1 MSLVNLEDRVVHFPK
16 YADVFQFDA
25 EVSYIFPDMAVRS
38 IPMYEEAHR
47 LHISLFKEEMGA
59 MEKVTLV
66 DVGASRGQFFKQL
79 CNQFQI
85 NPVTGH
91 SRFECI
97 AIDNSRPMLNL
108 LSEELPWVRAIEADA
123 AYLIDLPV
131 KADFICMFYLLQF
144 LRDDDAKLKAL
155 EWAHRNLKDGGVL
168 FIGQKE
174 KEEFGFEQRLSE
186 EYYRFRMRNGYTR
199 EEIVAKTQAL
209 KGSMFPS
216 TRSWTETLTERAGF
230 KAYVETTRWLQF
242 STAFCVK

>member
-1 MSLVNLEDRVVHFPK
+1 MSLDKVDERVVHFPQYK
-16 YADVFQFDA
+16 DVFQFDS
-25 EVSYIFPDMAVRS
+25 EVSLVFPDMAVRS
-38 IPMYEEAHR
+38 IPLYEESHR
-47 LHISLFKEEMGA
+47 LHISLFREEIA
-59 MEKVTLV
+59 SSEHVTFV

-85 NPVTGH
+85 DPAKGS
-91 SRFECI
+91 SRLECI
-97 AIDNSRPMLNL
+97 AIDNSRPMLDL
-108 LSEELPWVRAIEADA
+108 LSEEMPWVRTIEADA
-123 AYLIDLPV
+123 AYLIDLPS
-131 KADFICMFYLLQF
+131 KADFISMFYLLQF
-144 LRDDDAKLKAL
+144 LRSDDDKLKAL
-155 EWAHRNLKDGGVL
+155 TWAHRNLKEGGVL

-186 EYYRFRMRNGYTR
+186 EYYLFRMRNGYTR

-209 KGSMFPS
+209 KGSMWPS

>member
-1 MSLVNLEDRVVHFPK
+1 MSLDKVDERVVHFPQYK
-16 YADVFQFDA
+16 DVFQFDS
-25 EVSYIFPDMAVRS
+25 EVSLVFPDMAVRS
-38 IPMYEEAHR
+38 IPLYEESHR
-47 LHISLFKEEMGA
+47 LHISLFREEIA
-59 MEKVTLV
+59 SSEHVTFV

-85 NPVTGH
+85 DPAKGS
-91 SRFECI
+91 SRLECI
-97 AIDNSRPMLNL
+97 AIDNSRPMLDL
-108 LSEELPWVRAIEADA
+108 LSEEMPWVRTIEADA
-123 AYLIDLPV
+123 AYLIDLPS
-131 KADFICMFYLLQF
+131 KADFISMFYLLQF
-144 LRDDDAKLKAL
+144 LRSDDDKLKAL
-155 EWAHRNLKDGGVL
+155 TWAHRNLKEGGVL

-186 EYYRFRMRNGYTR
+186 EYYLFRRRNGYTR

-209 KGSMFPS
+209 KGSMWPS